1 MILGDIIWNV
11 SPEIF
16 NTGSFA
22 PRWYG
27 VLFAL
32 GLLLAYLVMK
42 KFYRQEGKP
51 VEELDILTV
60 YIIAGTIIGA
70 RLGHCLFYNTSYY
83 LANPVE
89 ILKFWE
95 GGLASHGAALG
106 ILAAIWLY
114 SRRKNVSTSATWV
127 LDRIVIA
134 TALAGAFIRIG
145 NLFNSEILGTATD
158 LPWGFV
164 FVSVD
169 TIPRHP
175 AQLYEALFLLFTFLF
190 LYSYYQRSQAA
201 SKVKNFHGKILGMFF
216 VILFSFR
223 FLVEFVK
230 EHQSELLKESTLDMG
245 HILSIPFV
253 IAGIILIVQAN
264 KKIAK
269 ESERLKVKTESL
281 QPGYF
286 FHS

>member
-1 MILGDIIWNV
+1 
-11 SPEIF
+11 
-16 NTGSFA
+16 
-22 PRWYG
+22 

-32 GLLLAYLVMK
+32 GLLFAYLVMK

-114 SRRKNVSTSATWV
+114 SKRKNVSTSATWV

-145 NLFNSEILGTATD
+145 NLLNSEILGTATD
-158 LPWGFV
+158 LPWGFI

-175 AQLYEALFLLFTFLF
+175 AQLYEAVIHLFTFLF
-190 LYSYYQRSQAA
+190 LYSFYQRSQATIKA
-201 SKVKNFHGKILGMFF
+201 GSKVKNFHGKILGMFF
-216 VILFSFR
+216 AILFTFR

-230 EHQSELLKESTLDMG
+230 EHQSELLMESTLDMG
-245 HILSIPFV
+245 HVLSIPFV
-253 IAGIILIVQAN
+253 IAGIILIIQAN

-269 ESERLKVKTESL
+269 ESERSKVKGQKGKVKRARMFRKT
-281 QPGYF
+281 F
-286 FHS
+286 

>member
-32 GLLLAYLVMK
+32 GLLFAYLVMK
-42 KFYRQEGKP
+42 KFYRREGKP

-70 RLGHCLFYNTSYY
+70 RVGHCLFYNTSYY
-83 LANPVE
+83 LANPIE

-95 GGLASHGAALG
+95 GGLASHGAAIG
-106 ILAAIWLY
+106 IMIAIWLY
-114 SRRKNVSTSATWV
+114 SKRKNVSTSATWV
-127 LDRIVIA
+127 LDRIVIVA
-134 TALAGAFIRIG
+134 VLAGVFIRLG

-158 LPWGFV
+158 LPWAFV
-164 FVSVD
+164 FVSHDMV
-169 TIPRHP
+169 PRHP
-175 AQLYEALFLLFTFLF
+175 AQIYEAVFYLLAFLF
-190 LYSYYQRSQAA
+190 LYSYYQKSQTT
-201 SKVKNFHGKILGMFF
+201 SKVKDFHGKILGMFF
-216 VILFSFR
+216 AIVFGFR

-230 EHQSELLKESTLDMG
+230 EHQSELLKTSTLDMG
-245 HILSIPFV
+245 HVLSIPFV
-253 IAGIILIVQAN
+253 LAGIYLIIQAN
-264 KKIAK
+264 KKIAEDRDK
-269 ESERLKVKTESL
+269 GKSKTA
-281 QPGYF
+281 
-286 FHS
+286 